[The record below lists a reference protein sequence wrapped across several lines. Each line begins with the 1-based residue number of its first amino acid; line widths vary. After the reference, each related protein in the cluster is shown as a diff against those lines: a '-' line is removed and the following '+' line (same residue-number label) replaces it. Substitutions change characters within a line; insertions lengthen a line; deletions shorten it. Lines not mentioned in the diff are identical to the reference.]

1 MLSLRSML
9 KCVLNMIRHAT
20 HKCAWSVMGQN
31 IAVWSWLLTVSSI
44 EQIRRYYRA
53 NIVTQIASVVL
64 RYSSRN
70 TECRQLSS
78 PVMTLT
84 FDLFNPSSLPLQRAS
99 TLVITLSLDHPA
111 TLSIVQLLVVDYHW
125 FYHEFLLS
133 ITGALWLQLL
143 AHPRNVLTYLLY
155 LLLDSVQA
163 QCVLAILMA
172 VNSTSAHH

>member
-1 MLSLRSML
+1 MPRVQMGLISNGIKSS
-9 KCVLNMIRHAT
+9 CVISTFDRFINRANSRRHN
-20 HKCAWSVMGQN
+20 S
-31 IAVWSWLLTVSSI
+31 
-44 EQIRRYYRA
+44 A
-53 NIVTQIASVVL
+53 NIVTQIASVVVH
-64 RYSSRN
+64 YSSRN

-133 ITGALWLQLL
+133 ITGALWFQLL
-143 AHPRNVLTYLLY
+143 AHPTNVLTYLLY
-155 LLLDSVQA
+155 LLLASVQA
-163 QCVLAILMA
+163 LCVFSNIDGGKFHIC
-172 VNSTSAHH
+172 TSLIFSGVVWNYK